1 MRVLLSNDDGI
12 GAKGLEALAAE
23 MAKIATVIVV
33 APDREQSATS
43 HSLTLHRPLRVS
55 RVAKDRYA
63 VDGTPTDCIT
73 LAVGTLLGK
82 KKPDLIISG
91 INHGPN
97 MGEDVMYS
105 GTVAAAFEG
114 HVNNIPSIAVSQ
126 LDWRNVDLRKSARF
140 VRRFIES
147 MPQILKMPD
156 LLLNIN
162 IPRPGKGGL
171 RAFKIT
177 KLGHRV
183 YDDVISE
190 KLDPRG
196 RKYYWI
202 AGTPSWITQANT
214 DHAAVTAGK
223 VSVTPLRMD
232 YTHYELVKEMESW
245 SLNSKTSSRT
255 KKSRR

>member
-1 MRVLLSNDDGI
+1 MRILLSNDDGI

-23 MAKIATVIVV
+23 MATIATVIVV
-33 APDREQSATS
+33 APDREQSASS
-43 HSLTLHRPLRVS
+43 HSLTLHRPLRVT

-63 VDGTPTDCIT
+63 VDGTPTDCVT
-73 LAVGTLLGK
+73 LAVGMLLGK

-114 HVNNIPSIAVSQ
+114 HVNHIPSMAVSQ

-156 LLLNIN
+156 LLLIIN
-162 IPRPGKGGL
+162 IPKPGRGGL

-177 KLGHRV
+177 RLGHRV

-190 KLDPRG
+190 KIDPHG

-202 AGTPSWITQANT
+202 AGKPSWITQANT
-214 DHAAVTAGK
+214 DHAAVKSGH

-232 YTHYELVKEMESW
+232 YTHYELVEEMKTW
-245 SLNSKTSSRT
+245 SLTRKTKAKRKT
-255 KKSRR
+255 RRA